1 MEKEGIVEIVGQIRG
16 LFRVIFF
23 NGRSREK
30 MDKIYIFNFGNARES
45 VKFIVREARHSWRK
59 WSLKDGKHKS
69 ETGIGEQTV
78 IPISSVNLK

>member
-1 MEKEGIVEIVGQIRG
+1 
-16 LFRVIFF
+16 
-23 NGRSREK
+23 